1 MISLF
6 EAPNINGKTLMEIM
20 KLLLVEIQLRSKVIA
35 CVKDEGK
42 NLTTLNV
49 ALFQVMCFSWGNFV
63 QVHVMS
69 KACQYAP
76 NNDIV
81 CQNMKEIFSKE
92 KRFVLQNTIT
102 WTKKLG
108 KGKHE

>member
-1 MISLF
+1 
-6 EAPNINGKTLMEIM
+6 
-20 KLLLVEIQLRSKVIA
+20 
-35 CVKDEGK
+35 
-42 NLTTLNV
+42 
-49 ALFQVMCFSWGNFV
+49 
-63 QVHVMS
+63 MS

-108 KGKHE
+108 KRKHEREIESVY

>member
-1 MISLF
+1 
-6 EAPNINGKTLMEIM
+6 
-20 KLLLVEIQLRSKVIA
+20 
-35 CVKDEGK
+35 
-42 NLTTLNV
+42 
-49 ALFQVMCFSWGNFV
+49 
-63 QVHVMS
+63 MS

-81 CQNMKEIFSKE
+81 CKNMKEIFSKE
-92 KRFVLQNTIT
+92 KRFVLQKTIT